1 MIADI
6 FRILGALY
14 WVPAYQRGY
23 YAREWYW
30 LFRAAHSDG
39 ERAQVAAN
47 AVMMAHKLCPL
58 DPRVRQERC
67 RKNRILFRTY
77 AAAVLFVIIIGGLM
91 PLEDYIVLLLFLIP
105 CMLPPLILMGFLLYS
120 DRHRRGYQGMVT
132 NGVGG
137 TICFEVAWCG
147 VMGDINPWL
156 SKIPDMIYI
165 AIALVFYVCPVF
177 LVLFIVSAA
186 QNFGPQPPACQDPPF
201 PPIPS
206 FAPPAAENTAGAA
219 GALGVLF
226 LAINGVLLLVFIH
239 ELDIIVVEEL
249 RHNLAGVF
257 PFPAFLHQLL

>member
-77 AAAVLFVIIIGGLM
+77 AAAMLFFISIGGLM
-91 PLEDYIVLLLFLIP
+91 PIEESIELLLFLIP

-137 TICFEVAWCG
+137 TVCFEVAWCG

-206 FAPPAAENTAGAA
+206 FAPLPPKTPQVPPG
-219 GALGVLF
+219 
-226 LAINGVLLLVFIH
+226 H
-239 ELDIIVVEEL
+239 
-249 RHNLAGVF
+249 
-257 PFPAFLHQLL
+257 